1 MNYLGDLSKQD
12 YEVLKNL
19 ALNSK
24 NILEF
29 GIGASTQ
36 ILRNFSYGN
45 LTSVE
50 TSQFWIDITKKNLK
64 FLNIDKDVNFL
75 LYDEFNPKVEK
86 YDLIFNDGIDS
97 LRNEF
102 GIKFWQN
109 LKVGGIIAYH
119 DTRRI
124 QDIQNVINL
133 VDNFKDEVES
143 IIFNKNNSNITLIK
157 KKNKDDIIFSD
168 IIDVNK
174 ILSESPYYDWNDSE
188 MKIRL
193 KYGISVNKENDIPDY
208 LINI

>member
-208 LINI
+208 LIN

>member
-12 YEVLKNL
+12 YEVLKDL
-19 ALNSK
+19 SLNSR

-29 GIGASTQ
+29 GIGGSTQ
-36 ILRNFSYGN
+36 ILRNFSDGN

-50 TSQFWIDITKKNLK
+50 TSQFWIDITKRNLQ
-64 FLNIDKDVNFL
+64 FLKIEKDVTFL
-75 LYDEFNPKVEK
+75 LYDEFNPKVEQ

-109 LKVGGIIAYH
+109 LKVGGTIAYH

-133 VDNFKDEVES
+133 VNNFKDEVES
-143 IIFNKNNSNITLIK
+143 IIFNKDNSNITLIK
-157 KKNKDDIIFSD
+157 KKNKDGVIFNN

-193 KYGISVNKENDIPDY
+193 KYGISVNKGNDIPDY
-208 LINI
+208 LID

>member
-12 YEVLKNL
+12 YEVLKDL

-36 ILRNFSYGN
+36 ILRNFSDGN
-45 LTSVE
+45 LTSLE
-50 TSQFWIDITKKNLK
+50 TSPFWIDITKQNLN
-64 FLNIDKDVNFL
+64 FLSIKKEVNFL
-75 LYDEFNPKVEK
+75 SYEEFNPTSEQ

-102 GIKFWQN
+102 GIKSWQN
-109 LKVGGIIAYH
+109 LKIGGTIAYH
-119 DTRRI
+119 DTRRR
-124 QDIQNVINL
+124 QDIQNVIDL

-143 IIFNKNNSNITLIK
+143 IIFNKDNSNITLVK
-157 KKNKDDIIFSD
+157 KKIKDDIIFSD
-168 IIDVNK
+168 TIDINK
-174 ILSESPYYDWNDSE
+174 ILLESPHYDWNDSE

-193 KYGISVNKENDIPDY
+193 KYGISINPGYDIPDY
-208 LINI
+208 LIN